1 MQINFQTKRESLDPD
16 DGIINGFTVWEKNRD
31 LIKRWR
37 EGGGKEI
44 FVNDFIIK
52 KKYAKKYRMK
62 I

>member
-1 MQINFQTKRESLDPD
+1 M
-16 DGIINGFTVWEKNRD
+16 
-31 LIKRWR
+31 KRWR

-52 KKYAKKYRMK
+52 TKYAKKYRMK

>member
-52 KKYAKKYRMK
+52 IELQTKQHLF